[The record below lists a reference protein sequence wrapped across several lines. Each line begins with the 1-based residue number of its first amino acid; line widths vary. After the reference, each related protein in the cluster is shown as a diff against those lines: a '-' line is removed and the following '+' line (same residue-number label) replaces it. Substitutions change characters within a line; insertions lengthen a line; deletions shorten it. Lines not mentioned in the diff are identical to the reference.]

1 MNRRRVRAFLSV
13 IAGGGASYL
22 GGSWLAARSL
32 SRRLVSARGLKPA
45 TARRENLLAALDRA
59 APIVEDF
66 RHAGSSRHPV
76 ELAAIFASPGEPAA
90 RPLILFTHGKGGNS
104 AEWQPD
110 ALRALGAGYNVLL
123 PELRGHAPSGG
134 AFVTY
139 GLLEKEDLANAVAR
153 VRRDFGIDGE
163 RLGVHSCSAGSAIA
177 LEFAAHAPGVRAL
190 WLESPFA
197 EPAAMARH
205 YLSRATGL
213 PGAVLHLTSRWA
225 VRRALESIRRDL
237 GPSEEKLELLDPV
250 RSLARLSA
258 RVILVYGEKDKL
270 VPPRFVRRL
279 VASLPD
285 GSEVWRT
292 PAGHCHH
299 DDQPANLLPVEYER
313 RWRDFFGRN
322 LPTGQPKV
330 PSPKP
335 KED

>member
-1 MNRRRVRAFLSV
+1 MPSKKAFRRSLAAVLGS
-13 IAGGGASYL
+13 GMSYL

-32 SRRLVSARGLKPA
+32 SERLVSARGLKPA
-45 TARRENLLAALDRA
+45 TARREDLLAALTRA
-59 APIVEDF
+59 VPIALDF
-66 RHAGSSRHPV
+66 RHAGSARHPV
-76 ELAAIFASPGEPAA
+76 SLAAIFASPGDAAA
-90 RPLILFTHGKGGNS
+90 RPTLLFTHGKGGNA

-139 GLLEKEDLANAVAR
+139 GLLEKEDLANAVAW
-153 VRRDFGIDGE
+153 VGNKFGIDPL

-177 LEFAAHAPGVRAL
+177 LEFAANTGGVQAL

-213 PGAVLHLTSRWA
+213 PGPILHLTSRWA
-225 VRRALESIRRDL
+225 VRRALDRIQRDL
-237 GPSEEKLELLDPV
+237 GPSGKKLQILDPA
-250 RSLARLSA
+250 LALSRISA
-258 RVILVYGEKDKL
+258 RVFLVYGEKDRL

-279 VASLPD
+279 VAALPP

-299 DDQPANLLPVEYER
+299 DDQTANLLPAEYER
-313 RWRDFFGRN
+313 RWKDFFGRH
-322 LPTGQPKV
+322 LPVGV
-330 PSPKP
+330 
-335 KED
+335 

>member
-1 MNRRRVRAFLSV
+1 VNRRARAVLSLL
-13 IAGGGASYL
+13 AGGGASYL
-22 GGSWLAARSL
+22 GGSWLAAQSL

-45 TARRENLLAALDRA
+45 TAQREDLLAALRGA
-59 APIVEDF
+59 VPLVLDF

-90 RPLILFTHGKGGNS
+90 RPTVLFTHGKGGNA

-139 GLLEKEDLANAVAR
+139 GLLEKEDLANAVTR
-153 VRRDFGIDGE
+153 LQSDFGIDGD

-177 LEFAAHAPGVRAL
+177 LEFAVHASGVRAI

-213 PGAVLHLTSRWA
+213 PDAVLYLTSRWA
-225 VRRALESIRRDL
+225 IRRALQRLRRDL
-237 GPSEEKLELLDPV
+237 GPAEKKLELLDPAL
-250 RSLARLSA
+250 SLSRLSA
-258 RVILVYGEKDKL
+258 RVLLVYGEKDEL

-279 VASLPD
+279 VDALPA

-299 DDQPANLLPVEYER
+299 DDQAANLFPAEYER
-313 RWRDFFGRN
+313 RWREFFGRN
-322 LPTGQPKV
+322 LPTEEPKIS
-330 PSPKP
+330 SPKP

>member
-1 MNRRRVRAFLSV
+1 VNGRRLRAVLSA
-13 IAGGGASYL
+13 IAGGGASYV
-22 GGSWLAARSL
+22 GGSWLAARYL

-45 TARRENLLAALDRA
+45 TARRENLLAALHGA
-59 APIVEDF
+59 APVVLDF
-66 RHAGSSRHPV
+66 RHAGSARHPV
-76 ELAAIFASPGEPAA
+76 ELAAIFASPGDPAA
-90 RPLILFTHGKGGNS
+90 RPTILFTHGKGGNA

-110 ALRALGAGYNVLL
+110 ALRALDAGYNVLL

-139 GLLEKEDLANAVAR
+139 GLLEKEDLANAVGHVHR
-153 VRRDFGIDGE
+153 VFGIDAE

-177 LEFAAHAPGVRAL
+177 LEFAVRAPGVKAL

-225 VRRALESIRRDL
+225 IRRALERIRRDL
-237 GPSEEKLELLDPV
+237 GSSEEKLELLDPA
-250 RSLARLSA
+250 STLAKLSA
-258 RVILVYGEKDKL
+258 RVLLVYGEKDEL
-270 VPPRFVRRL
+270 VPPRFVRL
-279 VASLPD
+279 LEAALPP

-299 DDQPANLLPVEYER
+299 DDETANVLPAEYVR
-313 RWRDFFGRN
+313 RWKEFFGRN
-322 LPTGQPKV
+322 LPVGR
-330 PSPKP
+330 
-335 KED
+335 

>member
-1 MNRRRVRAFLSV
+1 MPSKRALRRSLAAILS
-13 IAGGGASYL
+13 GGVSYL

-32 SRRLVSARGLKPA
+32 SRRLVSAQGLKPA
-45 TARRENLLAALDRA
+45 TARREDLIAALSRA
-59 APIVEDF
+59 VPVAEDF
-66 RHAGSSRHPV
+66 RHAGSARHPV
-76 ELAAIFASPGEPAA
+76 LLAAIFASPGDAAA
-90 RPLILFTHGKGGNS
+90 RPTLLFTHGKGGNA

-110 ALRALGAGYNVLL
+110 ALRALAAGYNVLL

-134 AFVTY
+134 TFVTY
-139 GLLEKEDLANAVAR
+139 GLLEKEDLWNAVAWVQER
-153 VRRDFGIDGE
+153 FGIDPG

-213 PGAVLHLTSRWA
+213 PGPLLHLTSRWA
-225 VRRALESIRRDL
+225 VRRALNQIRRDL
-237 GPSEEKLELLDPV
+237 GPSEGRLQILDPE
-250 RSLARLSA
+250 RALSLLSA
-258 RVILVYGEKDKL
+258 RVLLVYGEKDRL

-279 VASLPD
+279 VQALPP

-299 DDQPANLLPVEYER
+299 DDQTANLLPAEYER
-313 RWRDFFGRN
+313 RWLEFFGRN
-322 LPTGQPKV
+322 LPLGQEG
-330 PSPKP
+330 SRQ
-335 KED
+335 

>member
-1 MNRRRVRAFLSV
+1 MPSRKALRRSLAALLY
-13 IAGGGASYL
+13 GGVSYL

-32 SRRLVSARGLKPA
+32 SRRLVSAQGLKPA
-45 TARRENLLAALDRA
+45 TARREDLMAALSRA
-59 APIVEDF
+59 VPVAEDF
-66 RHAGSSRHPV
+66 RHAGSPRHPV
-76 ELAAIFASPGEPAA
+76 LLAAIFASPGDAAA
-90 RPLILFTHGKGGNS
+90 RPTLLFTHGKGGNA

-134 AFVTY
+134 TFVTY
-139 GLLEKEDLANAVAR
+139 GLLEKEDLANAVAW
-153 VRRDFGIDGE
+153 VRNRFGIDPG

-213 PGAVLHLTSRWA
+213 PGPLLHLTSRWA
-225 VRRALESIRRDL
+225 VRRALDRIRRDL
-237 GPSEEKLELLDPV
+237 GPSEGRLQILDPE
-250 RSLARLSA
+250 RALSLLSA
-258 RVILVYGEKDKL
+258 RVLLVYGEKDRL

-279 VASLPD
+279 VQALPP

-299 DDQPANLLPVEYER
+299 DDQTANLLPAEYER

-322 LPTGQPKV
+322 LPV
-330 PSPKP
+330 
-335 KED
+335 EV

>member
-1 MNRRRVRAFLSV
+1 MPQRKALRRSLAAIL
-13 IAGGGASYL
+13 AGGASYL

-32 SRRLVSARGLKPA
+32 SRRLVSAQGLKPP
-45 TARRENLLAALDRA
+45 TARREDLVAALTSS
-59 APIVEDF
+59 APIAEDF

-76 ELAAIFASPGEPAA
+76 LLAAIFASPGDAA
-90 RPLILFTHGKGGNS
+90 DRPTLLFTHGKGGNA

-110 ALRALGAGYNVLL
+110 ALRALAAGYNVLL

-134 AFVTY
+134 TFVTY
-139 GLLEKEDLANAVAR
+139 GLLEKEDLANAVAWVQDR
-153 VRRDFGIDGE
+153 FGIDPG

-177 LEFAAHAPGVRAL
+177 LEFAAHAPGVRAI

-213 PGAVLHLTSRWA
+213 PGPLLHLTSRWA
-225 VRRALESIRRDL
+225 VRRALEQIRRDL
-237 GPSEEKLELLDPV
+237 GPSEGRLQILDPA
-250 RSLARLSA
+250 SALSRLTA
-258 RVILVYGEKDKL
+258 RVLLVYGEKDRL

-279 VASLPD
+279 IQSLPP

-299 DDQPANLLPVEYER
+299 DDQTANVLPAEYER
-313 RWRDFFGRN
+313 RWKAFFGRN
-322 LPTGQPKV
+322 LSV
-330 PSPKP
+330 
-335 KED
+335 